1 MATSSAIKDKFYLPI
16 SLTEMGVDIHTG
28 SLAVWASGSSGQDVW
43 QNVLELPCPVASV
56 NGNAN
61 VSGATQKGQLTLSG
75 TLSYSIPVSVGTHD
89 LFLQISYSPDTPPG
103 PAPGFTGQWG
113 YSTVYPFQSTGTG
126 LKTLTLTD
134 EVFEWAFYAGSA
146 APNPALI
153 NKVYLNLMCD
163 DTAIADGAAGGTS
176 ASYLHRVTAIKV
188 VNDIADL
195 PPA

>member
-1 MATSSAIKDKFYLPI
+1 MASSSAIKDKYYLPI
-16 SLTEMGVDIHTG
+16 SLTEMGVDVRTG
-28 SLAVWASGSSGQDVW
+28 GLPAWVSGASGQNIW

-56 NGNAN
+56 NGNPDVA
-61 VSGATQKGQLTLSG
+61 GATQKGQLTLSG

-89 LFLQISYSPDTPPG
+89 LYLQISYLPDTPPG
-103 PAPGFTGQWG
+103 PKPGFTGQWG
-113 YSTVYPFQSTGTG
+113 YSTIYAFQSTGTG
-126 LKTLTLTD
+126 LKTLTLSD

-163 DTAIADGAAGGTS
+163 DTAIADGAAPGTS
-176 ASYLHRVTAIKV
+176 ADYLHRVTAIRV
-188 VNDIADL
+188 INDVADL